1 MNKTKS
7 FDNLDHE
14 LTLQAIK
21 KHTDCKWIILYVER
35 WMKSPIQLAD
45 GSKVVR
51 KKGVPQGGSITP
63 PTMLQIFLFFS
74 IMSRRVW

>member
-35 WMKSPIQLAD
+35 WMKSPIQLGSVDKKYEKREKD
-45 GSKVVR
+45 GS
-51 KKGVPQGGSITP
+51 
-63 PTMLQIFLFFS
+63 LA
-74 IMSRRVW
+74 